1 MAAPLL
7 EVEHLSVVYD
17 PAILAVEDVS
27 FSIWKGEIVA
37 LLGSNGAGKTSLL
50 RAISNLLR
58 AKRGRLSKGRI
69 IYDEQ
74 RVEHVPTHRL
84 VETGLVQVLEGRHCF
99 LLLTVEENLLTGA
112 LGRRSSR
119 RDAKDDLGRVYEIF
133 PSLKAKA
140 KQPAGLLSGGQQQML
155 AIGRALMARPNL
167 LLLDEPSMG
176 LAPLLAAEIFETLA
190 KLNRDEGLTI
200 LLAEQNAASAL
211 HYASRAFVLESGR
224 LAGGGPTAELPARDD
239 ILSAYLGLVSEKIV
253 EIASI

>member
-7 EVEHLSVVYD
+7 ELERLSVVYE

-37 LLGSNGAGKTSLL
+37 LLGANGAGKTSLL

-58 AKRGRLSKGRI
+58 AKRGRLSKGHI
-69 IYDEQ
+69 IYDGQ
-74 RVEHVPTHRL
+74 RVERVPTHRL

-99 LLLTVEENLLTGA
+99 LFLTVEENLLTGA

-119 RDAKDDLGRVYEIF
+119 GDAKDDLGRVYEVF

-190 KLNRDEGLTI
+190 KLNRDDGLTI

-211 HYASRAFVLESGR
+211 HYASRAFVLENGR
-224 LAGGGPTAELPARDD
+224 LASGGPTADLLARDD

-253 EIASI
+253 ETASI